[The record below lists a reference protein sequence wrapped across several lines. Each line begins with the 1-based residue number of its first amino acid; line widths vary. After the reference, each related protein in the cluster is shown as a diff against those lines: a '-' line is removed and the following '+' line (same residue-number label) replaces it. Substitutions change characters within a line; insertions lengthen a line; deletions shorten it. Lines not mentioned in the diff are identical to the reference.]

1 MLIAAVSVW
10 AAISSRVANMR
21 KRAKKLTTGGLTAAA
36 SVVALY
42 LASVVP
48 TMTIALTAIAGV
60 LLVFDIV
67 RYGRVFSFG
76 VYAVT
81 CILAFL
87 LLPSKIPAVWFALL
101 FGIYP
106 ILKHIFEGCRSR
118 GVEWL
123 LKVLYVIVVLSIMLF
138 ALKVVLPLPA
148 IVTEHIVLVYPIFL
162 VAFFIYDIAF
172 SRLIGELIRRFPKS

>member
-1 MLIAAVSVW
+1 MGQ
-10 AAISSRVANMR
+10 
-21 KRAKKLTTGGLTAAA
+21 RAKKLTTGGLTAAA
-36 SVVALY
+36 AVVALY

-76 VYAVT
+76 VYSVT

-123 LKVLYVIVVLSIMLF
+123 LKVLYVMAALSIMLF
-138 ALKVVLPLPA
+138 ALRAVLPLPA
-148 IVTEHIVLVYPIFL
+148 FVTEHVVLVYPVFL
-162 VAFFIYDIAF
+162 VAFFLYDVAF
-172 SRLIGELIRRFPKS
+172 TRLIGELIRRFPKR

>member
-1 MLIAAVSVW
+1 MGQ
-10 AAISSRVANMR
+10 
-21 KRAKKLTTGGLTAAA
+21 RAKKLTTGGLTAAA

-48 TMTIALTAIAGV
+48 TMTLALTAIAGV

-76 VYAVT
+76 VYVVT
-81 CILAFL
+81 CVLAFL

-106 ILKHIFEGCRSR
+106 ILKRC
-118 GVEWL
+118 V
-123 LKVLYVIVVLSIMLF
+123 
-138 ALKVVLPLPA
+138 
-148 IVTEHIVLVYPIFL
+148 
-162 VAFFIYDIAF
+162 
-172 SRLIGELIRRFPKS
+172 